1 MKLKACYIYSKSK
14 VKSDFGIDVV
24 VENLQRIFKDRIN
37 IKLINQ
43 NNYLRSIFFIVN
55 CNIIHLHGCWS
66 PIFIISFIIGKI
78 FGKKIFFSPH
88 GMLDPY
94 SVSIKSVK
102 KKISW
107 HLYQKIISKNSI
119 IICNSL
125 LEKNNLKKL
134 DLKNIN
140 YINHG
145 INLNHNYYCDYLH
158 KPKFVFFSRIHP
170 IKNILE
176 LILVWKK
183 SDYLKS
189 FSLDIYGKI
198 EDVNYFRKL
207 KELLKNESNIKYKS
221 PLSKRNKYKVLSKYN
236 VYLFPSKTENFGITV
251 LEALSCGL
259 YVVSNK
265 NLPWKILERFNFGKL
280 IYFTS
285 ENLEKV
291 VNNISKILQNRRL
304 ISKKKV
310 YLFLRNHY
318 SWSKISEKYWSTYIN

>member
-1 MKLKACYIYSKSK
+1 M
-14 VKSDFGIDVV
+14 
-24 VENLQRIFKDRIN
+24 
-37 IKLINQ
+37 
-43 NNYLRSIFFIVN
+43 
-55 CNIIHLHGCWS
+55 
-66 PIFIISFIIGKI
+66 
-78 FGKKIFFSPH
+78 
-88 GMLDPY
+88 
-94 SVSIKSVK
+94 
-102 KKISW
+102 
-107 HLYQKIISKNSI
+107 YQKIISKNSI

-291 VNNISKILQNRRL
+291 VNNISKTLHNRRL

-318 SWSKISEKYWSTYIN
+318 SWSKISEKYRSAYIR

>member
-1 MKLKACYIYSKSK
+1 MKPKACYIYSKSK
-14 VKSDFGIDVV
+14 IKSDFGTDIV
-24 VENLQRIFKDRIN
+24 VENLKRIFKDRIN

-43 NNYLRSIFFIVN
+43 NNYLRNFFFIVN
-55 CNIIHLHGCWS
+55 CNIIHLHGCWK
-66 PIFIISFIIGKI
+66 PIFILSFIIGKI
-78 FGKKIFFSPH
+78 FRKKLFFSPH

-94 SVSIKSVK
+94 SFGIKSVK
-102 KKISW
+102 KKIAW
-107 HLYQKIISKNSI
+107 YLYQQIISKNSI

-125 LEKNNLKKL
+125 LEKNNLEKL
-134 DLKNIN
+134 DLKNII

-145 INLNHNYYCDYLH
+145 INLDHNYYCGHLR
-158 KPKFVFFSRIHP
+158 KPKFVIFSRIHP

-183 SDYLKS
+183 SDYLKI

-207 KELLKNESNIKYKS
+207 KELIKNESTIKYKS
-221 PLSKRNKYKVLSKYN
+221 SLSKKNKYKVLSKYN

-280 IYFTS
+280 IYFTG

-291 VNNISKILQNRRL
+291 VNNINNTLHNKRL
-304 ISKKKV
+304 IYKNKV
-310 YLFLRNHY
+310 YLFLRNYY
-318 SWSKISEKYWSTYIN
+318 SWSKISEKYWSAYIN